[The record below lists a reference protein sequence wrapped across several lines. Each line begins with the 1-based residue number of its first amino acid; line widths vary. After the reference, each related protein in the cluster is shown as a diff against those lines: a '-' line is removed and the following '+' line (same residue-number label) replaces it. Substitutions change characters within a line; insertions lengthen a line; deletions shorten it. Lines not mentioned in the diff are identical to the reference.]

1 VRKKVEDQQLVR
13 LKLCFLDL
21 KTTRQPKCLAQGYAA
36 AALGFSV
43 KLVAVE
49 TAPKQK
55 SPPFLILAPAH
66 HDVQQFQCN
75 TQNHR

>member
-1 VRKKVEDQQLVR
+1 MRKKVEDQQLVR
-13 LKLCFLDL
+13 LKLCFLEL

-55 SPPFLILAPAH
+55 FTSFPDPGSCPSRRTTISM
-66 HDVQQFQCN
+66 
-75 TQNHR
+75 